1 MADEPRA
8 TRRTSTAAIT
18 LAAVLAALLAAL
30 VLAPREQAG
39 ASAAGAAARCAGASE
54 GLSQASRQ
62 AVRRRV
68 RCLLN
73 EQRAGRGLGRL
84 DRDLSLQLAAQ
95 RHSKVMGD
103 TDCLAHRCEGE
114 AGLEERLRKAGYLA
128 GAERWRYAESTGCA
142 ADPEE
147 MVASWMASDYHR
159 VNILGSRY
167 AELGVGVVGD
177 RVRGR
182 CPRGYATFAVVF
194 GWRQP
199 AS

>member
-1 MADEPRA
+1 MADDQTVSRRA
-8 TRRTSTAAIT
+8 SAVAISI
-18 LAAVLAALLAAL
+18 AAVLVALLAAL

-39 ASAAGAAARCAGASE
+39 ASAAARCAGTSE

-73 EQRAGRGLGRL
+73 EQRAARGLGRL
-84 DRDLSLQLAAQ
+84 DRQTSLQKAAQ
-95 RHSKVMGD
+95 RHSSVMGE

-159 VNILGSRY
+159 VNILGKRFV
-167 AELGVGVVGD
+167 ELGVGVVGD

-199 AS
+199 AA